1 MIYWHMSLKLDIAS
15 KKQSIGS
22 IHTFSLGIVYD
33 TKVVEFHFPNRQMK
47 YGQGNLN
54 IKKQQITYTDVELH
68 FKSKNKILKVG
79 KKNTIDI
86 NLECM

>member
-1 MIYWHMSLKLDIAS
+1 MILQAKNRALDQYI
-15 KKQSIGS
+15 
-22 IHTFSLGIVYD
+22 TFSLGIVYD